1 MRQPSALLVIDLER
15 GFLDQSSPLCIRQ
28 ACLLYN
34 LTLPTIYSV

>member
-28 ACLLYN
+28 AAA
-34 LTLPTIYSV
+34 TLPA